1 MPFTLHQTAD
11 FDETEI
17 PTEMIRL
24 LLDIAYVATGSGRRQ
39 DAENIFESI
48 IAARPKNELPLI
60 AYAFMRMAFGEYVEA
75 SHLLIER
82 ALKINPRSEMAQVFY
97 GFLLYQVGRKGE
109 SDAILNNIMDN
120 GEDKDAFLLAE
131 SIVKGGK

>member
-1 MPFTLHQTAD
+1 MPFTFYQTAD
-11 FDETEI
+11 FDEAEI
-17 PTEMIRL
+17 PTEMIRW

-48 IAARPKNELPLI
+48 VAARPKNELPLI
-60 AYAFMRMAFGEYVEA
+60 AYAFMRMVFGEYVEA

-82 ALKINPRSEMAQVFY
+82 ALKMNPGNEIAQAFY

-109 SDAILNNIMDN
+109 SNIILNQLIDR
-120 GEDKDAFLLAE
+120 GKDGDAFSLAE
-131 SIVKGGK
+131 SILKGGK